1 MFRSLGVFFVCFV
14 VVVLVVV
21 CFVSAKGI
29 VKCLTNVCYYHFEH
43 YVSVLKNHQ

>member
-1 MFRSLGVFFVCFV
+1 MFRSVVVVFFVFV
-14 VVVLVVV
+14 VVVSVVV